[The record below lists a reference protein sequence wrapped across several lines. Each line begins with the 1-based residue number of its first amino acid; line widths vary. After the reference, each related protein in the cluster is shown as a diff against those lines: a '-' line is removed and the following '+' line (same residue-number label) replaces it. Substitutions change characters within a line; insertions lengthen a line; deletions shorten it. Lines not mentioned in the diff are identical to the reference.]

1 MQRLAV
7 RSRTASVLVLV
18 GTLAAC
24 ATPLPRAPLPRADAP
39 GKPPCGPQQYPFPA
53 LQDFAQGQV
62 VVLASAGIE
71 EGVAR
76 GTREV
81 DAVHAAIGADGGE
94 HDHLALREV
103 LQGRERV
110 LLLFTYEFWGQQEYL
125 PIGVVTVDYAPAQRR

>member
-39 GKPPCGPQQYPFPA
+39 GKPPCGPRQYPFPA

-62 VVLASAGIE
+62 IVLAS
-71 EGVAR
+71 V
-76 GTREV
+76 
-81 DAVHAAIGADGGE
+81 GADGRVNRV
-94 HDHLALREV
+94 DLARPAGNPFLDAGAIEGTRHCRFPAAAAGTQV
-103 LQGRERV
+103 P
-110 LLLFTYEFWGQQEYL
+110 LLFTYEFWGQQEYL